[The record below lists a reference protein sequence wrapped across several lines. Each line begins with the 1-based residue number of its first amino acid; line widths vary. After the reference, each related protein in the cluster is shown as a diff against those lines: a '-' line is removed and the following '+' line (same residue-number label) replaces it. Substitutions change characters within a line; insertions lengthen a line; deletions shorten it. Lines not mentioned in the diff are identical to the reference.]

1 MKPNT
6 EIISSYSNNYF
17 INKNESNSYPDVID
31 QVDKII
37 NKYKNQL
44 EQLKPKKV
52 ANKENINTHYCP
64 SSDFSDKKMKN
75 YSETLK
81 IDSTQYINNNISNP
95 IPNISSN
102 LENNKNISKTENNKN
117 EYNFE
122 YDSHIFKPVN
132 KKNNYA
138 YDINVN
144 YEMEND
150 NIKLGSA
157 LTLEKTKVIQ
167 LLNLLKMKENEI
179 NNLKQKI
186 EKFEEK
192 ITDIENK
199 YQNIIYSLEQQQSI
213 KLNDMYNNMSDEQNK
228 IKYDFDEI
236 KKNSEIQLEQINNE
250 LYNSRKIIKIFF
262 DLFNKHIDLYN
273 KTEILKGMNI
283 ITEYNFNEENAFL
296 AAETIDKLINKL
308 VQDNKDL
315 FNELIRLKDEI
326 NNSNMIMEQNNNYIQ
341 QENASLR
348 KLVHN
353 LTNENNFLKN
363 NNNNDNINK
372 IQINNNKDFNDANNP
387 QVVQSS
393 CSHCITDR
401 FNNEKDNISNRDM
414 SPIEKLK
421 IKINNLEEQ
430 IRSQT
435 YY

>member
-1 MKPNT
+1 MKENIDKNNFNPD
-6 EIISSYSNNYF
+6 IIQ
-17 INKNESNSYPDVID
+17 

-37 NKYKNQL
+37 NKYKAQL
-44 EQLKPKKV
+44 EQLKPKKNYENFNPSYYTPSQKI
-52 ANKENINTHYCP
+52 NK
-64 SSDFSDKKMKN
+64 
-75 YSETLK
+75 
-81 IDSTQYINNNISNP
+81 INNNEIELNNSENT
-95 IPNISSN
+95 SSN
-102 LENNKNISKTENNKN
+102 IQNKYK
-117 EYNFE
+117 YNFK
-122 YDSHIFKPVN
+122 YDS
-132 KKNNYA
+132 KKNLNDNYN
-138 YDINVN
+138 INSNSTNLN

-283 ITEYNFNEENAFL
+283 ITEYNYNEENAFL

-372 IQINNNKDFNDANNP
+372 IQINNKDFNDANNP
-387 QVVQSS
+387 QVVQSA
-393 CSHCITDR
+393 CSHCVTDR